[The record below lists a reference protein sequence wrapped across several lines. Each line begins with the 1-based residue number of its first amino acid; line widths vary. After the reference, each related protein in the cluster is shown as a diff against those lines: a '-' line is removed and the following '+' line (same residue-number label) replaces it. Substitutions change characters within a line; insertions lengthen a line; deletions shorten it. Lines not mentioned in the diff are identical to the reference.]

1 MYNYCHYLSI
11 NYVKNER
18 KMDRRNFIKRTS
30 LASGG
35 LFFVPQFVKAF
46 EQQATQLFSNKKIVI
61 VQLKGGNDG
70 LNTVVPFRNDIYYQK
85 RNGLAIPKSNLLKLN
100 DEVGLHKSLAPLQK
114 LYDKGY
120 VSIINNVGYPN
131 PNRSHFRSTD
141 IWQTA
146 SDSNEY
152 LQSGWIGRFL
162 DSTKSKP
169 YKAIEVDESLS
180 LMLKGEQQNGLAI
193 TNPKLLYQSLK
204 QPFFK
209 DVLNHYND
217 THLSEHNLG
226 YLYNTMINAKSSA
239 KYIYEKSNTSTSKAS
254 YPKNVFGKQL
264 KTIAE
269 FINSGLETQVY
280 YAALS
285 GFDTHANQSNRQ
297 ARLLQLYADS
307 MEVFVNDLEKH
318 NSLKDVLIITF
329 SEFGRRVQQN
339 AANGTDH
346 GTTNNVFI
354 IGKNLKK
361 QGMYNELSDLQNLDA
376 NGDLRYEIDF
386 REIYAT
392 LLDKWLQVDDTQI
405 LNKQFSKLR
414 FI

>member
-1 MYNYCHYLSI
+1 
-11 NYVKNER
+11 
-18 KMDRRNFIKRTS
+18 MDRRNFIKRTS

-46 EQQATQLFSNKKIVI
+46 EQQAAQLFSNKKIVI

-85 RNGLAIPKSNLLKLN
+85 RKGLAIPKNNLLKLN

-226 YLYNTMINAKSSA
+226 YLYNTMIDAKSSA

-318 NSLKDVLIITF
+318 NNLKDVLIITF

-346 GTTNNVFI
+346 GTANNVFI

-376 NGDLRYEIDF
+376 NGDLRYQIDF

-392 LLDKWLQVDDTQI
+392 LLDKWLQVDDAQI

>member
-1 MYNYCHYLSI
+1 
-11 NYVKNER
+11 
-18 KMDRRNFIKRTS
+18 MDRRIFIKRTS

-46 EQQATQLFSNKKIVI
+46 EQKAQQLFSHKKIVI

-70 LNTVVPFRNDIYYQK
+70 LNTVIPFRNDIYYQK
-85 RNGLAIPKSNLLKLN
+85 RNGLAIPKNNLLKLN

-162 DSTKSKP
+162 DVTKSKP

-180 LMLKGEQQNGLAI
+180 LMLKGKEQNGLAV
-193 TNPKLLYQSLK
+193 TNPKLLYQSIR

-217 THLSEHNLG
+217 THLNEHNLG
-226 YLYNTMINAKSSA
+226 YLYNTMIDASSSA
-239 KYIYEKSNTSTSKAS
+239 KYIYEKSNTSTSRAD

-297 ARLLQLYADS
+297 ARLLKLYADS
-307 MEVFVNDLEKH
+307 MEVFVNDLEK
-318 NSLKDVLIITF
+318 NQNLEDVLIITF

-346 GTTNNVFI
+346 GTANNVFI

-361 QGMYNELSDLQNLDA
+361 RGMYNGQADLQNLDA

-392 LLDKWLQVDDTQI
+392 ILDKWLQVDDTQI

>member
-1 MYNYCHYLSI
+1 
-11 NYVKNER
+11 
-18 KMDRRNFIKRTS
+18 MDRRNFIKRTS
-30 LASGG
+30 LVSGG

-46 EQQATQLFSNKKIVI
+46 EQQAQQLFGNKKIVI

-85 RNGLAIPKSNLLKLN
+85 RNNIAISKNDVLRLN
-100 DEVGLHKSLAPLQK
+100 EEVGLHKNLAPLQK

-120 VSIINNVGYPN
+120 LSIINNVGYPN

-146 SDSNEY
+146 SGSNEY

-162 DSTKSKP
+162 DVTNSKP

-180 LMLKGEQQNGLAI
+180 LMLKGEQQNGLAL

-204 QPFFK
+204 QPFFT
-209 DVLNHYND
+209 DVLNNYND

-226 YLYNTMINAKSSA
+226 YLYNTMIDAKSSA
-239 KYIYEKSNTSTSKAS
+239 KYIHEKSNTSTSKAA

-264 KTIAE
+264 KTISE

-285 GFDTHANQSNRQ
+285 GFDTHANQANKQ
-297 ARLLQLYADS
+297 ARLLELYANS
-307 MEVFVNDLEKH
+307 MEVFVNDLEK
-318 NSLKDVLIITF
+318 NNNLDDVLIITF

-346 GTTNNVFI
+346 GTANNVFI
-354 IGKNLKK
+354 IGKHLKK
-361 QGMYNELSDLQNLDA
+361 QGLYNGLPDLQNLDA
-376 NGDLRYEIDF
+376 NGDLNYEIDF

-392 LLDKWLQVDDTQI
+392 LLDKWLLVDDTQI
-405 LNKQFSKLR
+405 LNKQFSKLS
-414 FI
+414 FV

>member
-1 MYNYCHYLSI
+1 
-11 NYVKNER
+11 
-18 KMDRRNFIKRTS
+18 MDRRNFIKRTS

-46 EQQATQLFSNKKIVI
+46 EQQAQQLFSNKKIVI

-85 RNGLAIPKSNLLKLN
+85 RNGISIPKNNLLRLN

-120 VSIINNVGYPN
+120 LSIINNVGYPN

-162 DSTKSKP
+162 DTTNSKP

-180 LMLKGEQQNGLAI
+180 LMLKGELQNGLAI

-204 QPFFK
+204 QPFFTEI
-209 DVLNHYND
+209 LNNYND

-226 YLYNTMINAKSSA
+226 YLYNTMIDAKSSA
-239 KYIYEKSNTSTSKAS
+239 KYIHEKSKTTISKAS

-285 GFDTHANQSNRQ
+285 GFDTHANQVNRQ
-297 ARLLQLYADS
+297 ARLLNLYAKS
-307 MEVFVNDLEKH
+307 MEVFVNDLEK
-318 NSLKDVLIITF
+318 NNKLEDVLIITF

-346 GTTNNVFI
+346 GTANNVFI
-354 IGKNLKK
+354 IGKHLKK
-361 QGMYNELSDLQNLDA
+361 QGLYNGLPDLQNLDT
-376 NGDLRYEIDF
+376 NGDLKYEIDF

-392 LLDKWLQVDDTQI
+392 LLDKWLQVEDTQI
-405 LNKQFSKLR
+405 LNKQFSKLS
-414 FI
+414 FV

>member
-1 MYNYCHYLSI
+1 
-11 NYVKNER
+11 
-18 KMDRRNFIKRTS
+18 MDRRNFIKRTS

-46 EQQATQLFSNKKIVI
+46 EQQAQQLFGNKKIVI

-85 RNGLAIPKSNLLKLN
+85 RNNIAITKNNVLKLN
-100 DEVGLHKSLAPLQK
+100 DEVGLHKNLAPLQK

-120 VSIINNVGYPN
+120 LSIINNVGYPN

-146 SDSNEY
+146 SNSNEY

-162 DSTKSKP
+162 DVTNSKP

-180 LMLKGEQQNGLAI
+180 LMLKGELQNGLAV

-204 QPFFK
+204 QPFFT
-209 DVLNHYND
+209 DVLNNYND

-226 YLYNTMINAKSSA
+226 YLYNTMIDAKSSA
-239 KYIYEKSNTSTSKAS
+239 KYIHEKSNASASKAA

-264 KTIAE
+264 KTISE

-285 GFDTHANQSNRQ
+285 GFDTHANQANRQ
-297 ARLLQLYADS
+297 ARLLELYANS
-307 MEVFVNDLEKH
+307 MEVFVNDLEK
-318 NSLKDVLIITF
+318 NNNLDDVLIITF

-346 GTTNNVFI
+346 GTANNVFI
-354 IGKNLKK
+354 IGKHLKK
-361 QGMYNELSDLQNLDA
+361 QGLYNGLPDLQNLDA
-376 NGDLRYEIDF
+376 NGDLNYEIDF

-392 LLDKWLQVDDTQI
+392 LLDKWLLVDDTQI
-405 LNKQFSKLR
+405 LNKQFSKLS
-414 FI
+414 FV